1 MINFATIN
9 PQFNMTTTESE
20 AYSNPVR
27 LSVAT
32 RENNAAAGPS
42 SAPLDERE
50 RLLRA
55 RRSNELVRRKGE
67 KWADKLMEET
77 VDRDTFKRA
86 VSRCLDV
93 FVLAVCI
100 QTSSGWARKQDLYR
114 PVRSG
119 AEVDDCV
126 GPFFSAPSPFLCPI
140 YLYRPELIAAT
151 VHHIP
156 TIHRNHFRATS
167 QQHMFLPSL
176 RTSTSGPLQSSEEIQ
191 DLNTQS
197 INH

>member
-67 KWADKLMEET
+67 KWADKMMEET

-86 VSRCLDV
+86 VS
-93 FVLAVCI
+93 
-100 QTSSGWARKQDLYR
+100 
-114 PVRSG
+114 
-119 AEVDDCV
+119 
-126 GPFFSAPSPFLCPI
+126 
-140 YLYRPELIAAT
+140 
-151 VHHIP
+151 
-156 TIHRNHFRATS
+156 
-167 QQHMFLPSL
+167 
-176 RTSTSGPLQSSEEIQ
+176 
-191 DLNTQS
+191 
-197 INH
+197 